1 MAPIFLCLPYVS
13 CSSYVWSCILLF
25 AVRGHQSSDT
35 NRTPNTSESP
45 QSKPNIKID
54 WICRGVSDVFKWPNW
69 LKPEFSCEWYFDNTI
84 DFNVLEADFDRNIF
98 EKALFNPAIQTHP
111 NHRVKPSRVP
121 YFSHPSM
128 TIFRFESGS
137 VGVRVRPEMQ
147 TLYSHQYFCVL
158 ITSKRSKYSAQSI
171 TDKTHFRVIKKRSK
185 WN

>member
-45 QSKPNIKID
+45 NIKID
-54 WICRGVSDVFKWPNW
+54 WICRGGSDVFKWPNW

-111 NHRVKPSRVP
+111 NHRVKPSRVS
-121 YFSHPSM
+121 YFSHSFYDDFSVRIGFCRRQGSARNANSVLSS
-128 TIFRFESGS
+128 IFLCSDN
-137 VGVRVRPEMQ
+137 
-147 TLYSHQYFCVL
+147 
-158 ITSKRSKYSAQSI
+158 I
-171 TDKTHFRVIKKRSK
+171 KT
-185 WN
+185 